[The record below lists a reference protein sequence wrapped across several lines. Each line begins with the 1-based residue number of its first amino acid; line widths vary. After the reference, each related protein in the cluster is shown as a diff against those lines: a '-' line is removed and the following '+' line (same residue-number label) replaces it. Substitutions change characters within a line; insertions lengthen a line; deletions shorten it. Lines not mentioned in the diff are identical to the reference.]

1 MRLGRP
7 PGPRVDG
14 QLVDAGRDRHAG
26 LMLIG
31 QPDTGLLVHHC
42 FEI

>member
-1 MRLGRP
+1 
-7 PGPRVDG
+7 
-14 QLVDAGRDRHAG
+14 LVDAGRVRRAG

-31 QPDTGLLVHHC
+31 QPDTGLLFHHY

>member
-1 MRLGRP
+1 
-7 PGPRVDG
+7 
-14 QLVDAGRDRHAG
+14 LVDAGRVRAG

-31 QPDTGLLVHHC
+31 QPDTGLLDHHY

>member
-1 MRLGRP
+1 
-7 PGPRVDG
+7 VDG
-14 QLVDAGRDRHAG
+14 GRVRPAG

-31 QPDTGLLVHHC
+31 QPDTGLLDYHY

>member
-1 MRLGRP
+1 L
-7 PGPRVDG
+7 VDG
-14 QLVDAGRDRHAG
+14 GRVLRAG

-31 QPDTGLLVHHC
+31 QPDTGLLDHHY